1 MQHYEQ
7 KTGMA
12 EWGNTPGLPVM
23 EQLYVAPIV
32 HPPPLS
38 SHVLA
43 VMTLIT
49 SSCKHQLSNALNP
62 KPFLNLGKA
71 AASQLTDMIINGQWT
86 CHPFSQV
93 FNQKVSST
101 KRRTQV

>member
-1 MQHYEQ
+1 MSK

-43 VMTLIT
+43 VMTLMT

-62 KPFLNLGKA
+62 KPFFNPGKA